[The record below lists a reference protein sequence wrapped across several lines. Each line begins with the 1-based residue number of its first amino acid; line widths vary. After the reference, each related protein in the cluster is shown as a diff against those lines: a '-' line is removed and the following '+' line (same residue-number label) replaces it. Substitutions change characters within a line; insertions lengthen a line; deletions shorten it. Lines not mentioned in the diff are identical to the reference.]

1 MSKKEK
7 FIHGMYIFTGDV
19 NTVFIMFFCFLGIG
33 YFLDVPLYFTKA
45 ESINNILVLLSWA
58 ITVSCILMLFV
69 DFFIKKIN
77 NFARN
82 PILLSLSL
90 LLCVQLVS
98 TDSENNI
105 IKICI
110 FVVMNILVRKL
121 IEFAVKKEKYNPAC
135 IGYKDVFIKR
145 EEVSVFPMY
154 SKEVWKNFILH
165 IDECSEEQKK
175 IMAREI
181 EIFADRIYR
190 LDQENLKL
198 ISVFE
203 DKRSYVKQVEIYYDQ
218 KNQRLVKY
226 YRYDYENCENMGRLE
241 KLILRLGRKRMEKS
255 N

>member
-7 FIHGMYIFTGDV
+7 FIQGMYIFTGDV
-19 NTVFIMFFCFLGIG
+19 NTVFTMFFCFLGIG
-33 YFLDVPLYFTKA
+33 YFLDFHLHFTKA
-45 ESINNILVLLSWA
+45 DSINSILVLLSYA
-58 ITVSCILMLFV
+58 ITVSCIFMLFV
-69 DFFIKKIN
+69 DFFIKKID
-77 NFARN
+77 NFVRN

-110 FVVMNILVRKL
+110 VVLMNILVRKL
-121 IEFAVKKEKYNPAC
+121 IEFAVKKEKYDPAC

-145 EEVSVFPMY
+145 EEVNVLPMY
-154 SKEVWKNFILH
+154 SKEVWKNFISH
-165 IDECSEEQKK
+165 IDECSEEKKK

-181 EIFADRIYR
+181 EIFADRIYT
-190 LDQENLKL
+190 LDEENLKL

-226 YRYDYENCENMGRLE
+226 HRYDYENYENMGRLE
-241 KLILRLGRKRMEKS
+241 KFLLRLNKKY